1 MMWWRGKYMM
11 TETERDDW
19 KGNNEGLEDQHEG

>member
-1 MMWWRGKYMM
+1 MMEGKCMM

-19 KGNNEGLEDQHEG
+19 KGNNEVLEDQHEG